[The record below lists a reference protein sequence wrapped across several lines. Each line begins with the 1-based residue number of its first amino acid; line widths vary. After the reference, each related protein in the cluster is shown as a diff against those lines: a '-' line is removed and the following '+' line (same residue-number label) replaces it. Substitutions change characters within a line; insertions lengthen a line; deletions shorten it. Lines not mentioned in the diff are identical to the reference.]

1 MVLKALSIAAF
12 GMNAQ
17 QVNLDV
23 IANNIANVNTTGYK
37 KASAEFSDLIY
48 APDRLSAV
56 PIMGNGAGAPEGS
69 YVGFGVQTSAVR
81 RIFSQGS
88 YQETK
93 HPFDLMITGRGYFQV
108 QKPNGEIFYTRDG
121 TFTPNADGQLVTQH
135 GEMLIPAITLNQP
148 DITKVTIKENGAVYV
163 STKADPSPAAPAYQ
177 IQLANFIN
185 EAGLEPIGD
194 NLFQQTASSGAP
206 TIGDPDSLGLGSIKQ
221 GYLEASNVDSVREIT
236 QLIAAQRAYEM
247 NSKVVQAADEMS
259 GIVAKNL
266 R

>member
-1 MVLKALSIAAF
+1 MVLKALSIAAT

-17 QVNLDV
+17 QVNLEV

-37 KASAEFSDLIY
+37 RSSAEFSDLMY

-56 PIMGNGAGAPEGS
+56 PTTGDSSAVPEGT

-81 RIFSQGS
+81 RILGQGA

-93 HPFDLMITGRGYFQV
+93 HQFDMLIAGNGYFQV
-108 QKPNGEIFYTRDG
+108 QKPTGEIFYTRDG
-121 TFTPNADGQLVTQH
+121 TFTPNAEGQLVTQH
-135 GEMLIPAITLNQP
+135 GELLIPAVTVNQQ
-148 DITKVTIKENGAVYV
+148 DVVSVKINEAGEVYIC
-163 STKADPSPAAPAYQ
+163 TKADPAPTAPAGQ
-177 IQLANFIN
+177 IQLASFTN
-185 EAGLEPIGD
+185 EAGLEPVGD
-194 NLFQQTASSGAP
+194 NLFKKSASSGDP
-206 TIGDPDSLGLGSIKQ
+206 VVGDPNSLGFGQIKQ

-247 NSKVVQAADEMS
+247 NSKVIQAADQMS
-259 GIVAKNL
+259 SIISKNL

>member
-1 MVLKALSIAAF
+1 MVLKALSIAAT

-17 QVNLDV
+17 QVNLEV
-23 IANNIANVNTTGYK
+23 IANNIANVNTTGFK
-37 KASAEFSDLIY
+37 RASAEFSDLMY

-56 PIMGNGAGAPEGS
+56 PTAGTTEAVPEGS

-81 RIFSQGS
+81 RIFGQGS
-88 YQETK
+88 FQETK
-93 HPFDLMITGRGYFQV
+93 HQFDMMIAGRGYFQV
-108 QKPNGEIFYTRDG
+108 QKPTGEIFYTRDG

-135 GEMLIPAITLNQP
+135 GEMLIPTITLNQQ
-148 DITKVTIKENGAVYV
+148 DILKVTINDTGAVYV
-163 STKADPSPAAPAYQ
+163 STKADPSPQAPAFQ
-177 IQLANFIN
+177 IQLASFTN
-185 EAGLEPIGD
+185 EAGLEPMGD
-194 NLFQQTASSGAP
+194 NLFRETSSSGNP
-206 TIGDPDSLGLGSIKQ
+206 TIGDPNSLGFGSIKQ

-259 GIVAKNL
+259 GIVSKNL